1 MTDPCPVCESK
12 KELASM
18 QMTPELV
25 AEMAANEPIADFC
38 GDCELKRR
46 LDICGAC
53 SGLLDQM
60 TCAECGCF
68 VQFRARHATAHCA
81 LGKW

>member
-18 QMTPELV
+18 EMTPELV
-25 AEMAANEPIADFC
+25 AEMAASEPVTDFC
-38 GDCELKRR
+38 GESELVRR
-46 LDICGAC
+46 LTICGVC
-53 SGLLDQM
+53 PRLLNER

-81 LGKW
+81 LEKW

>member
-1 MTDPCPVCESK
+1 MAAPCPVCESK

-18 QMTPELV
+18 EMTPELV

-38 GDCELKRR
+38 GQDELSRR
-46 LDICGAC
+46 LSICGEC
-53 SGLLDQM
+53 TRLINQM

-81 LGKW
+81 LGEW